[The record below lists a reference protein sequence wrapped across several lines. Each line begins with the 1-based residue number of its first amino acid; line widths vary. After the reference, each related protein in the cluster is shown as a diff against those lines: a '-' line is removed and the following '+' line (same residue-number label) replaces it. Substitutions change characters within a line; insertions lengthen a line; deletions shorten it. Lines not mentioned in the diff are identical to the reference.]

1 MEARKKIVA
10 YLHSELVGPT
20 EGAESEIDG
29 DPVDRYCAGVLYPQG
44 ILEADAAR
52 DSAGIS
58 DDALS
63 DEESA
68 DAQPGHEEVAGDG
81 ALNTANEQRPSAMG
95 ISFVL
100 KSEKSVGFTVTAHV
114 ARYLE
119 ESSKWFRTESSW
131 TTTFESKLAG
141 THPEVVNQDGPLDNA
156 DIRLQARIR
165 QVKDKELGKIAV
177 ITVTMINSN
186 QADKQGRP
194 NTAKCCFESSFTVTP
209 TDGTQ
214 LTRYVGERSLS
225 YDDEEQELDL
235 RYWNQ
240 RHYAIGH
247 GTGASWKES
256 EPGVCH
262 SVSAVIFP
270 EAIVRGLD
278 FVVAGIPANTLSL
291 QWLANDRVQTAD
303 LRTGLEALCD
313 KYEEWIGA
321 QRAQDVPKELIAAKE
336 RIVTRQDVALRR
348 MRLGVELLCG
358 TGSNPNTLRSF
369 RLANESVLRQMIMS
383 TDAYGGRSRPRDLKP
398 APKLDPMDE
407 QWAGRQWRPFQLAF
421 ILLTI
426 SSLAPKT
433 TDDQKDRDLVDLLWF
448 PTGGG
453 KTEAYLGLIAFESFR
468 RRLENP
474 VSGGGTVAIKRYTLR
489 LLTTQQFT
497 RASTLLCAMELMR
510 RADPDTF
517 GSEAFRIG
525 LWIGGSQS
533 PNTFADARTVAE
545 KVRNENVPIS
555 KFFVTQCPYCGTAS
569 VPAKKSNQPDDYGFC
584 AQGDS
589 FSLFCT
595 KDCCPFSNVNG
606 CLPIDIVDESIYQHP
621 PTLVIATIDKFA
633 QLPWNERSASMFG
646 GTTHLPPSL
655 IIQDELH
662 LISGPLGT
670 IAGVYEAAID
680 LLCSRNGIRPKI
692 IAATATIR
700 RAEEQCRALYG
711 RDVNVFPPPGLSS
724 EDSFFSREDVEDAG
738 RMYVGLMPQGVK
750 RQTAMVRTC
759 AALWQ
764 APKAL
769 RLQGA
774 ELDAYWTLVA
784 YHNSRR
790 ELGKTMTAMR
800 DDVVSR
806 IEALVSDRNLRRTN
820 RSPLLMEL
828 SSQAASSEPGGTA
841 AIIDR
846 IKISVNE
853 EGVVDAVPCTNM
865 ISVGVDIPR
874 LSLMLLYGQPKTA
887 AEYIQ
892 ASSRI
897 GRVATRPPGLAVVL
911 LSPNKPRDRSHYE
924 MFCGFHDSLYRFVEP
939 SSVTPYS
946 PPALLRALPG
956 MLVAC
961 IRLIAGLQD
970 NADAHRFNID
980 NESCRDTITK
990 LRVRMSA
997 AAGAD
1002 ADRAL
1007 EELDRV
1013 VNTWMR
1019 LIRANLS
1026 LQYRKNRRPSP
1037 ALLVKYDAR
1046 QGLIGRN
1053 GELVALDS
1061 MRNVDGE
1068 TAVLVRP

>member
-1 MEARKKIVA
+1 MEARKRIVA

-20 EGAESEIDG
+20 EGAESVIDG
-29 DPVDRYCAGVLYPQG
+29 DPGDRYCAGVLYPQG
-44 ILEADAAR
+44 IVEADAAR
-52 DSAGIS
+52 DSAGVS

-63 DEESA
+63 DEETT
-68 DAQPGHEEVAGDG
+68 DAQPGIEEVAADG

-100 KSEKSVGFTVTAHV
+100 EGQESIEFTVTAHV
-114 ARYLE
+114 ARYRH
-119 ESSKWFRTESSW
+119 ESSKWLRTESVW
-131 TTTFESKLAG
+131 TTTFDSMLKG
-141 THPEVVNQDGPLDNA
+141 THPEVVNCDGPGDNS
-156 DIRLQARIR
+156 DIRIQARIR
-165 QVKDKELGKIAV
+165 QVKDKKSGKRAI

-186 QADKQGRP
+186 KAEKPGRP
-194 NTAKCCFESSFTVTP
+194 NTAKCCFESSFTAMP
-209 TDGTQ
+209 ADGTH
-214 LTRYVGERSLS
+214 LTRYVGDRSLS
-225 YDDEEQELDL
+225 YDDEEQELEL
-235 RYWNQ
+235 RYSNQ
-240 RHYAIGH
+240 LHYAIGH
-247 GTGASWKES
+247 GTGASWNVSES
-256 EPGVCH
+256 GICM
-262 SVSAVIFP
+262 SVAAVIFP

-278 FVVAGIPANTLSL
+278 FVVADIPGNTLSL
-291 QWLANDRVQTAD
+291 QWLADNRVSTAD
-303 LRTGLEALCD
+303 LRTGLEALCTR
-313 KYEEWIGA
+313 YEEWIET
-321 QRAQDVPKELIAAKE
+321 QWAQDVPEELISAKK

-348 MRLGVELLCG
+348 MRRGVELLCDAG
-358 TGSNPNTLRSF
+358 ANPSTLRAF
-369 RLANESVLRQMIMS
+369 RLANEAVLRQMIMS
-383 TDAYGGRSRPRDLKP
+383 TDAYGGRSRPRDSNP
-398 APKLDPMDE
+398 APELDPMGKK
-407 QWAGRQWRPFQLAF
+407 WAGRQWRPFQLAF

-426 SSLAPKT
+426 SSLAPET
-433 TDDQKDRDLVDLLWF
+433 ADDQKDRDLVDLLWF

-453 KTEAYLGLIAFESFR
+453 KTEAYLGLIAFEAFR
-468 RRLENP
+468 RRLVDP
-474 VSGGGTVAIKRYTLR
+474 IRGGGTVAIKRYTLR

-497 RASTLLCAMELMR
+497 RASALLCAMELMR
-510 RADPDTF
+510 RDDTETF
-517 GSEAFRIG
+517 GTDAFRIG
-525 LWIGGSQS
+525 LWIGQQLS
-533 PNTFADARTVAE
+533 PNLFAQARDTAIA
-545 KVRNENVPIS
+545 VRNASHPIS

-569 VPAKKSNQPDDYGFC
+569 VPKDKSSDPDDYGFC
-584 AQGDS
+584 EGGDT

-595 KDCCPFSNVNG
+595 KAACPFSKSNG
-606 CLPIDIVDESIYQHP
+606 SLPIDIVDESIYQHP

-633 QLPWNERSASMFG
+633 QLPWNDRSASIFG
-646 GTTHLPPSL
+646 STTHLPPSL

-680 LLCSRNGIRPKI
+680 LLCSRETIRPKI

-724 EDSFFSREDVEDAG
+724 DDSFFSREDLKDPG

-769 RLQGA
+769 HLEGP

-806 IEALVSDRNLRRTN
+806 IEALVSDRNLRRTS
-820 RSPLLMEL
+820 RSPVLMEL
-828 SSQAASSEPGGTA
+828 SSQAASSYSGGTA

-846 IKISVNE
+846 IKTSVND

-897 GRVATRPPGLAVVL
+897 GRVAARPPGLAVVL

-961 IRLIAGLQD
+961 IRLIAGLQV
-970 NADAHRFNID
+970 
-980 NESCRDTITK
+980 NESAYLFNPATEPCLGTLAK
-990 LRVRMSA
+990 LRERMKA
-997 AAGAD
+997 AAGSD

-1007 EELDRV
+1007 AELDRV
-1013 VNTWMR
+1013 VDTWSG
-1019 LIRANLS
+1019 LISSNES
-1026 LQYRKNRRPSP
+1026 LKYKRGGEHSP
-1037 ALLVKYDAR
+1037 ALLVKYDATR
-1046 QGLIGRN
+1046 GLIGRN

-1068 TAVLVRP
+1068 TTVLVRP

>member
-81 ALNTANEQRPSAMG
+81 ALNTANEQRPSVMG

-214 LTRYVGERSLS
+214 LTRYVGDRSLS
-225 YDDEEQELDL
+225 YDDEEQELEL

-247 GTGASWKES
+247 GTGASWVES
-256 EPGVCH
+256 EPGVCQ
-262 SVSAVIFP
+262 SVAAVIFP

-291 QWLANDRVQTAD
+291 QWLADDRVPTAD
-303 LRTGLEALCD
+303 LRAGLEALCS
-313 KYEEWIGA
+313 KYEEWIEA
-321 QRAQDVPKELIAAKE
+321 QWSQHVPKELITAKE

-348 MRLGVELLCG
+348 MRRGVELLCD
-358 TGSNPNTLRSF
+358 TGANPNTLRSF
-369 RLANESVLRQMIMS
+369 RLANEAVLRQMIMS
-383 TDAYGGRSRPRDLKP
+383 TDAYGGRSRERDSNP
-398 APKLDPMDE
+398 APELDPMAKE
-407 QWAGRQWRPFQLAF
+407 WAGRQWRPFQLAF

-426 SSLAPKT
+426 SSLAPVT
-433 TDDQKDRDLVDLLWF
+433 ADDQKDRDLVDLLWF

-453 KTEAYLGLIAFESFR
+453 KTEAYLGLIAFEAFR
-468 RRLENP
+468 RRLVDP

-497 RASTLLCAMELMR
+497 RASALLCAMELMR
-510 RADPDTF
+510 RADPAVF
-517 GSEAFRIG
+517 GTEAFRIG

-533 PNTFADARTVAE
+533 PNKFANAKNEADLL
-545 KVRNENVPIS
+545 RNAVNPVS
-555 KFFVTQCPYCGTAS
+555 KFVTQCPYCGTAS
-569 VPAKKSNQPDDYGFC
+569 VPRTRSSRDDDYGFC
-584 AQGDS
+584 ATGDS

-595 KDCCPFSNVNG
+595 KDCCPFSKKNG
-606 CLPIDIVDESIYQHP
+606 NLPIDIVDESIYQHP

-633 QLPWNERSASMFG
+633 QLPWNDWSATMFG

-680 LLCSRNGIRPKI
+680 LLCSRSGVRPKI

-700 RAEEQCRALYG
+700 RAAEQCRALYG

-724 EDSFFSREDVEDAG
+724 GDSFFSREDLKDPG

-750 RQTAMVRTC
+750 RQTSMVRTC

-806 IEALVSDRNLRRTN
+806 IEALVSDRSLRRTH
-820 RSPLLMEL
+820 RSPVLMEL

-846 IKISVNE
+846 VKIPVHE
-853 EGVVDAVPCTNM
+853 DGVVDAVPCTNM

-897 GRVATRPPGLAVVL
+897 GRSPTRPPGLAVVL

-961 IRLIAGLQD
+961 VRLIVGLLD
-970 NADAHRFNID
+970 NASAYRFNVT
-980 NESCRDTITK
+980 EERCHDTITK
-990 LRVRMSA
+990 LKERMRA
-997 AAGAD
+997 AAGVD
-1002 ADRAL
+1002 ADSAID
-1007 EELDRV
+1007 ELDRV
-1013 VNTWMR
+1013 LSTWKG
-1019 LIRANLS
+1019 LIRSRPS
-1026 LQYRKNRRPSP
+1026 LAYQKNRAQPH
-1037 ALLVKYDAR
+1037 ALLVKYDAT